1 MVSQL
6 AVPLQESVL
15 RRLEIAALSNSQ
27 SRSEEASSFFR
38 ELQHQIIKALV
49 LCKRQT
55 KYPDHP

>member
-1 MVSQL
+1 
-6 AVPLQESVL
+6 VL
-15 RRLEIAALSNSQ
+15 RVLDIAALSNSQ

-55 KYPDHP
+55 KSDQIP